1 MHSVNEDLR
10 EIIRLVLSESPELLE
25 IVANTA
31 MSPAEMYNVD
41 TTIRFGEGGIWGF
54 LPIQAQKIFGKGGYL
69 WNALKNLVSTPQ
81 GLVVLIG
88 LIGYVF
94 RDEAMDIGKKIK
106 EKAEEKFPNTIAAI
120 EKFKQA
126 GGKSLPTAEKQV
138 FVGLIF
144 SEFEAEMFD
153 WFDEMSPIQ
162 SANDMVT
169 LLQKLEE
176 IFGVTGMVERY
187 EAFIGGQPT
196 DLGAI
201 PTVGASA
208 VTSLS
213 SLDAQAVTSVEGS
226 TVYNPDDL
234 SGSEIFE
241 GFAKV
246 VVPSVIGAVLLVAK
260 KLVVNLLSLVDDD
273 IGREFGEF
281 INSLVPD
288 EMVPVGEDQFDWSWL
303 GLPSL
308 VSSSP

>member
-1 MHSVNEDLR
+1 VHSVNEDLR

-126 GGKSLPTAEKQV
+126 GGKSLPTAEKQ
-138 FVGLIF
+138 
-144 SEFEAEMFD
+144 
-153 WFDEMSPIQ
+153 
-162 SANDMVT
+162 
-169 LLQKLEE
+169 
-176 IFGVTGMVERY
+176 
-187 EAFIGGQPT
+187 
-196 DLGAI
+196 
-201 PTVGASA
+201 
-208 VTSLS
+208 
-213 SLDAQAVTSVEGS
+213 
-226 TVYNPDDL
+226 
-234 SGSEIFE
+234 
-241 GFAKV
+241 
-246 VVPSVIGAVLLVAK
+246 
-260 KLVVNLLSLVDDD
+260 
-273 IGREFGEF
+273 
-281 INSLVPD
+281 
-288 EMVPVGEDQFDWSWL
+288 
-303 GLPSL
+303 
-308 VSSSP
+308 